1 MRLMRSSVR
10 TNEQILNQLKFFRD
24 IVGKLNIAIFI
35 HDLKKLRH
43 ILDRHNNYFQIIGY
57 TDSELKQFGPE
68 WAKNNYHPE
77 DFHILLD
84 RIEYYKQNNGETY
97 SGIYRVKHKDGHWV
111 WVYSNSIVFKRDEE
125 GNVKQIL
132 GICID
137 FSNNFKTEKQLS
149 ALYRENQRLEQTAD
163 RYPHSPR
170 NTNP

>member
-1 MRLMRSSVR
+1 MNNTTGQMMDIGLLRVIRNASRS
-10 TNEQILNQLKFFRD
+10 NETLIEQLKFFRS

-35 HDLKKLRH
+35 HDLKQLRH
-43 ILDRHNNYFQIIGY
+43 IWTNNNYFQIIGY

-84 RIEYYKQNNGETY
+84 RIEYYRQNKGETY
-97 SGIYRVKHKDGHWV
+97 SGIYRVKHKEGHWV

-125 GNVKQIL
+125 GNVEQIL

-137 FSNNFKTEKQLS
+137 FSNNFKTQKQLS
-149 ALYRENQRLEQTAD
+149 ELYRENQRLQT
-163 RYPHSPR
+163 
-170 NTNP
+170 TC